1 MTRRSAWIA
10 LLALTLS
17 IGVGAGSQRPAP
29 RGNLPL
35 RLTDREF
42 WTLSRE
48 SSEADGYFRSDTL
61 TSNELLY
68 QQVIPELIERSTP
81 GGVYLGVGPEQNF
94 TYTAALP
101 PPMAI
106 IFDVRRGNLLVQLMY
121 KAIFEMARDRA
132 EFVSMLFSRPRPD
145 GLGPGATAAAMFA
158 AFASVQGDEAVYGRN
173 LAAIQSR
180 LTKVHGMTLSARDRE
195 GIEYAYHAFF
205 SRGYRVRPSPTYAE
219 LMTATD
225 RNGRPLGYL
234 STEANFLFLK
244 DLQSKNLVVP
254 VIGDFAGPKAIRAIA
269 AYLKA
274 HGATVRAFYLSNVE
288 QYLNQDTRWE
298 TFCRNFSQLPLG
310 PTSTFIR
317 SSSARSGFGGGF
329 VNSLGSM
336 VAEARQCR

>member
-10 LLALTLS
+10 LLALTFGM
-17 IGVGAGSQRPAP
+17 GVGSGSQRPAP
-29 RGNLPL
+29 RENLPP

-42 WTLSRE
+42 WKLSLD
-48 SSEADGYFRSDTL
+48 SSETDGYFRSDTL

-68 QQVIPELIERSTP
+68 QHVVPELVERSRP

-94 TYTAALP
+94 TYITALR

-106 IFDVRRGNLLVQLMY
+106 IFDIRRGNLLVQLMY
-121 KAIFEMARDRA
+121 KAIFELARDRA

-145 GLGPGATAAAMFA
+145 GIGPNATVAALFT
-158 AFASVQGDEAVYGRN
+158 AFASVQGSETLHARN
-173 LAAIQSR
+173 LAAIEAR
-180 LTKVHGMTLSARDRE
+180 LTKVHGLTLSARDLD
-195 GIEYAYHAFF
+195 GIEYAYNAFY
-205 SRGYRVRPSPTYAE
+205 SRGYRVRPSPSYAE

-225 RNGRPLGYL
+225 RKGRPLGYL

-274 HGATVRAFYLSNVE
+274 HDATVRAFYLSNVE
-288 QYLNQDTRWE
+288 QYLNQDAKWE
-298 TFCRNFSQLPLG
+298 TFCRNFSQLPLE

-317 SSSARSGFGGGF
+317 SSSARGGFGGGF
-329 VNSLGSM
+329 VNSLGSI
-336 VAEARQCR
+336 VAEARECR